1 MTHESTAVGLASAY
15 SNATTASGDWWRD
28 AVIYQVYVR
37 SFADSDGDGIGD
49 LRGVRSRLPHLARLG
64 VDAVWLTPFY
74 VSPQADGGYDV
85 ADYRAVD
92 PLFGELADADEL
104 VRAAH
109 ALGLR
114 VIVDVVPNHTSEQHP
129 WFRAALAGEPGARER
144 YLFRRGRGA
153 EGELPPNDWESIF
166 GGPAWTRV
174 ADGEWYLHLF
184 APEQPDLDWTHPEV
198 MAEFDSVLRFWL
210 DLGVDGFR
218 IDVAHGMVK
227 ADGLPDIGRG
237 AQATLI
243 GSEPLPFFDQDGVH
257 AIHRAWRRLLDS
269 YEGPRRRIGVAEAW
283 APTSERLALYVRPD
297 ELHQAFNFR
306 FLTCPWDPEA
316 MRTVIDE
323 SLAATTAVGA
333 PTTWVLSNHDV
344 VRHVTR
350 YGGGPRGLARAR
362 AAALL
367 MLALPGSA
375 YLYQGEELGLPEVTD
390 LPATARQDPAFRRGR
405 RQPIPTPRPEPDPQ
419 PAPGTRPAAETGP
432 VPEAAPQTAPQT
444 PETTGPE
451 ARTHTRPAAGTRPVP
466 EAAPQTAPQAPETT
480 GPEARTH
487 TRPAAGTRPGPEA
500 APQAQVST
508 RPEAGGGVRPEAGSG
523 DGPETG
529 SGGGGDPGLPTA
541 PEAEGQDGLRDGCR
555 VPIPWAGAEPPYG
568 FGPAG
573 SWLPQPDAWAGLSV
587 AAQTGDPHSTLE
599 LYRAALELRRALTGL
614 GAPEAG
620 GPADPRGMRWQSAP
634 DGVLLF
640 TRPGFAC
647 TLNTRP
653 DPVELP
659 APGRPV
665 LSSAPVET
673 DGRTVRLPADS
684 CTWWTP

>member
-92 PLFGELADADEL
+92 PLFGDLADADEL

-432 VPEAAPQTAPQT
+432 GPEAAPQTAPQA

-466 EAAPQTAPQAPETT
+466 EAAPQTAPQA
-480 GPEARTH
+480 
-487 TRPAAGTRPGPEA
+487 
-500 APQAQVST
+500 QVST

-523 DGPETG
+523 DGPEAE

-599 LYRAALELRRALTGL
+599 LYRAALELRRALPGL